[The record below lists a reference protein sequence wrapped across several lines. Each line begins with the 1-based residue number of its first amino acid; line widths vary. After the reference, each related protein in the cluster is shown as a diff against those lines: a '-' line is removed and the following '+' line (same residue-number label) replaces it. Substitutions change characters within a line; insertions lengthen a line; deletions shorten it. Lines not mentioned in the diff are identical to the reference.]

1 MTAPSVAY
9 GQLAPMLI
17 VFGVAVVGVLVEA
30 FLPRKLR
37 YRAQLSLS
45 LAGLFVALIWVLRVT
60 LQLRGG
66 VGNSVVAGAVDIDR
80 PTLFLW
86 ATILLIGVLSVLLI
100 AERRAESPV
109 GAVALDAFTPDA
121 STVPGSVAE
130 KVATKAALIQ
140 TEVFPLTMFAIG
152 GMMLF
157 PAAGDFLT
165 MFVALEVLS
174 L

>member
-66 VGNSVVAGAVDIDR
+66 IGNSVVAGAVDIDR

-100 AERRAESPV
+100 AERRAESPR
-109 GAVALDAFTPDA
+109 ARWPWTP
-121 STVPGSVAE
+121 SHRTPRPCR
-130 KVATKAALIQ
+130 AAWPRRWPPRQ
-140 TEVFPLTMFAIG
+140 R
-152 GMMLF
+152 
-157 PAAGDFLT
+157 
-165 MFVALEVLS
+165 
-174 L
+174 

>member
-66 VGNSVVAGAVDIDR
+66 IGNSVVAGAVDIDR

-86 ATILLIGVLSVLLI
+86 ATILMIGVLSVP
-100 AERRAESPV
+100 APSGDTDKSTAVPV
-109 GAVALDAFTPDA
+109 DM
-121 STVPGSVAE
+121 PGRSSVA
-130 KVATKAALIQ
+130 IQ
-140 TEVFPLTMFAIG
+140 CP
-152 GMMLF
+152 
-157 PAAGDFLT
+157 
-165 MFVALEVLS
+165 S
-174 L
+174 LPVRLRR